1 MGILT
6 TKERDGLEEVFLC
19 INTDTQKFL
28 NIKDYY
34 ALFLNKKIAISLANL
49 FKPTKFGLFN
59 DKNAQFTSFFSKKK
73 KPLS

>member
-34 ALFLNKKIAISLANL
+34 ALFLNKKSLFL
-49 FKPTKFGLFN
+49 
-59 DKNAQFTSFFSKKK
+59 
-73 KPLS
+73 